1 MKYLIASD
9 LHGSQFYAEKIVE
22 IFNKELEK
30 LSILKQNIYELRKL
44 YDEVNNEVV
53 QKLLKDI
60 IKISDKI
67 YKEVVVNTD
76 KLYKLDRFNN
86 YYLITIQKIVKKY
99 INLSKNKIRNSQNEE
114 FFIKIEE
121 FLKNVTLSFNNLYQS
136 LYTDEI
142 IDLDAEMQ
150 VMEKE
155 MKI

>member
-1 MKYLIASD
+1 
-9 LHGSQFYAEKIVE
+9 VE
-22 IFNKELEK
+22 NFNKELEK
-30 LSILKQNIYELRKL
+30 LSILKQNIYELRKI

-99 INLSKNKIRNSQNEE
+99 INLSKNKIRNSHNEE
-114 FFIKIEE
+114 FFNKIEE
-121 FLKNVTLSFNNLYQS
+121 FLKNVTLSFNDLYQS
-136 LYTDEI
+136 LYNDEI

>member
-1 MKYLIASD
+1 M
-9 LHGSQFYAEKIVE
+9 EN
-22 IFNKELEK
+22 FNKELQK
-30 LSILKQNIYELRKL
+30 LSVLKQNIHELRKL
-44 YDEVNNEVV
+44 YDETNDEII

-76 KLYKLDRFNN
+76 KLYKLERFNN
-86 YYLITIQKIVKKY
+86 YYLVTVKKIVEKY
-99 INLSKNKIRNSQNEE
+99 IKLSKNKMKNSKNEE
-114 FFIKIEE
+114 FFSKIQE
-121 FLKNVTLSFNNLYQS
+121 FLKNVTLSFDNLYQS
-136 LYTDEI
+136 LYNDEI

>member
-1 MKYLIASD
+1 MENFD
-9 LHGSQFYAEKIVE
+9 
-22 IFNKELEK
+22 KELQK
-30 LSILKQNIYELRKL
+30 LSVLKQNIHELRKL
-44 YDEVNNEVV
+44 YDEINDEII

-76 KLYKLDRFNN
+76 KLHKLDRFNN
-86 YYLITIQKIVKKY
+86 YYLITIKKIVEKY
-99 INLSKNKIRNSQNEE
+99 IKLSKNKIMNSKNEE
-114 FFIKIEE
+114 FFIKIQE
-121 FLKNVTLSFNNLYQS
+121 FLKNVTLSFNILYQS
-136 LYTDEI
+136 LYNDEI

>member
-1 MKYLIASD
+1 M
-9 LHGSQFYAEKIVE
+9 EN
-22 IFNKELEK
+22 FNKELEK

-53 QKLLKDI
+53 RRLLKDI

-86 YYLITIQKIVKKY
+86 YYLITIQKIIKKY

>member
-1 MKYLIASD
+1 M
-9 LHGSQFYAEKIVE
+9 EN
-22 IFNKELEK
+22 FNKELEK

-44 YDEVNNEVV
+44 YDEINNEVV

-86 YYLITIQKIVKKY
+86 YYLITIQKIVEKY
-99 INLSKNKIRNSQNEE
+99 IRLNKNKIRESQNEE
-114 FFIKIEE
+114 FFTKIEK
-121 FLKNVTLSFNNLYQS
+121 FLKNVILSFNNLYQS

-150 VMEKE
+150 VIEKE

>member
-1 MKYLIASD
+1 MENL
-9 LHGSQFYAEKIVE
+9 
-22 IFNKELEK
+22 NKELEK

-44 YDEVNNEVV
+44 YDEINNDEVM

-136 LYTDEI
+136 LYNDEI